1 MYNIES
7 QQKEFITQNIYPE
20 RTYINPFVGN
30 QISSNYSQGQEIIQQ
45 NTVDKIKDTF
55 DYKKTYTNV

>member
-30 QISSNYSQGQEIIQQ
+30 QISSNYSQGQEII
-45 NTVDKIKDTF
+45 
-55 DYKKTYTNV
+55 